1 MGLGK
6 KPVCVHSTSH
16 RPRTGHHF
24 SVKGRAMLI
33 TICRLYDSYGDADRV
48 VLMLGAAALPPS
60 ETSVISNNSDTWYGA
75 AKTANVIP
83 LRKDGASRE
92 AGSKVE
98 GAAIGAAIGAAAA
111 SPITMLAIPGVGA
124 VVG

>member
-6 KPVCVHSTSH
+6 NLVCVHSTSH

-48 VLMLGAAALPPS
+48 VLMLGAGGWPHA
-60 ETSVISNNSDTWYGA
+60 ETSLISTNSDPWSGA
-75 AKTANVIP
+75 AKTDNVIP
-83 LRKDGASRE
+83 LRKEGGSRE

-98 GAAIGAAIGAAAA
+98 G
-111 SPITMLAIPGVGA
+111 
-124 VVG
+124 